1 MSLLESMKVGG
12 CQIDETPFF
21 ICVSEKVT
29 VICQQVA
36 FTFSADTL
44 GTCAIFEENVEHGKC
59 LYC

>member
-1 MSLLESMKVGG
+1 MELLFLYAFQRKL
-12 CQIDETPFF
+12 
-21 ICVSEKVT
+21 VT
-29 VICQQVA
+29 CQQVA